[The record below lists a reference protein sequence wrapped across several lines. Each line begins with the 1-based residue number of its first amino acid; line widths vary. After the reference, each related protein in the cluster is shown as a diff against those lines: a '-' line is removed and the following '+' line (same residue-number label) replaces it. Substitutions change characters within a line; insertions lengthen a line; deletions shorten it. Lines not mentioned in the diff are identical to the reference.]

1 MNRKFQ
7 NIAAFMVPI
16 TLMACVGGC
25 DEERTEVDTNE
36 MIEESMIYDTSFE
49 IDEDGNINLASSVRR
64 PFKEG
69 INYEK

>member
-25 DEERTEVDTNE
+25 DEERTDFDTNE
-36 MIEESMIYDTSFE
+36 RRESCFP
-49 IDEDGNINLASSVRR
+49 V
-64 PFKEG
+64 F
-69 INYEK
+69 